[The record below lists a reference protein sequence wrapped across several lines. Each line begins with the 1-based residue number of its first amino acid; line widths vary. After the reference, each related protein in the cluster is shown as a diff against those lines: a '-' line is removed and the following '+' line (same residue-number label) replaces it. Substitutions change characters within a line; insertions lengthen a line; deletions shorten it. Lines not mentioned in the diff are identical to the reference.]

1 MQMIVER
8 KEIMNI
14 MNDTGKGATALRA
27 SLGFPLYVK
36 PRSLRGPSQ
45 SLVRNSRGNSKN
57 NCAKPGG
64 LGRPNRPSSGTA
76 TRRGRT
82 TAMKVVKTL
91 TIIIAVIAVLAG
103 AITWFFGPSLGVV
116 LLGRPILMVST
127 PHRYGQAAIDIGRS
141 FAIYADTPQA
151 TAAYEE
157 AKTEIAN
164 VHSVEETYPIIKK
177 YLKVA
182 GGKHS
187 NFLSPEDNATSDD
200 LGNDSPT
207 ITKNDNIVTAMLP
220 SLNLGPVGQKYAD
233 ILANGLAE
241 NVPNSCGVI
250 LDLRKNDG
258 GDMGPMLAGVS
269 GLLPDGTLLSFKS
282 KNSTSPVTLNNGSI
296 SGGGTPTTVG
306 PKDKFRVPV
315 AILTSNVTASSG
327 EATLLSFRGLENTRT
342 FGQPSAGYASGNLI
356 IDMPDGA
363 GLMVTTANDVARTG
377 EEFSED
383 PIAPDVSTD
392 RPEQAATEWLHS
404 QCGQ

>member
-1 MQMIVER
+1 
-8 KEIMNI
+8 
-14 MNDTGKGATALRA
+14 
-27 SLGFPLYVK
+27 
-36 PRSLRGPSQ
+36 
-45 SLVRNSRGNSKN
+45 
-57 NCAKPGG
+57 
-64 LGRPNRPSSGTA
+64 
-76 TRRGRT
+76 
-82 TAMKVVKTL
+82 MKVVKTL

-103 AITWFFGPSLGVV
+103 AITWFFGPSLGVA

-127 PHRYGQAAIDIGRS
+127 PHRYGQAAIDIGRN

-157 AKTEIAN
+157 AKTEITN
-164 VHSVEETYPIIKK
+164 VHSIEETYPIIKK

-207 ITKNDNIVTAMLP
+207 VTKNDNIVTAMLP

-250 LDLRKNDG
+250 LDLRKNNG

-296 SGGGTPTTVG
+296 SGGGTPT
-306 PKDKFRVPV
+306 
-315 AILTSNVTASSG
+315 
-327 EATLLSFRGLENTRT
+327 
-342 FGQPSAGYASGNLI
+342 GNLI

-392 RPEQAATEWLHS
+392 QPEQAATEWLHS